1 MRDIVAL
8 VLRGEP
14 DEAWQARDA
23 RLCGGRG
30 AHGAHGGH
38 TRPGDWC
45 QTQPGRDALA
55 WLGAGHRA
63 RNRRREESRPG
74 PFGIRIF

>member
-8 VLRGEP
+8 LLRGEP
-14 DEAWQARDA
+14 DEACEARDE
-23 RLCGGRG
+23 RLCGG
-30 AHGAHGGH
+30 HGEHGEHGGH

-55 WLGAGHRA
+55 RLGAGHRV
-63 RNRRREESRPG
+63 RNR
-74 PFGIRIF
+74 IRIF